1 MTEVHLEA
9 GRGDSCSYYIQLT
22 EKSKRSTKNSLEK
35 QNDNCFL
42 FLLLLLL
49 FLFLFLLLLLLFL
62 LLTTTVVALI
72 FFAADFRYLSSN

>member
-42 FLLLLLL
+42 LLLL
-49 FLFLFLLLLLLFL
+49 FLFLLLFL

>member
-42 FLLLLLL
+42 LLLLLL
-49 FLFLFLLLLLLFL
+49 LFLLLLLLFL

>member
-42 FLLLLLL
+42 LLLL
-49 FLFLFLLLLLLFL
+49 LFLLLLLLFL